1 MDRAIQSCV
10 LDQILPT
17 IWTENINH
25 HPQLNVLRAMLTCVR
40 PKSITVRL
48 ELLRFYAMKGMR
60 RAVVPRLRG
69 LLMGIIVLLVA
80 NCLEV
85 AMVRSDVLVTVDS
98 SIVLSHNQRNLS

>member
-25 HPQLNVLRAMLTCVR
+25 HPQMNVLRAMLTCVH
-40 PKSITVRL
+40 PKSIIVRL
-48 ELLRFYAMKGMR
+48 EPLRFCAMRGMR
-60 RAVVPRLRG
+60 RAVVPQLRG
-69 LLMGIIVLLVA
+69 RLMGIIVRRVA

-85 AMVRSDVLVTVDS
+85 AMDRSDVLVTVDG
-98 SIVLSHNQRNLS
+98 SIVLINNHRNLS